1 MLTWLLLAQVVA
13 SQPIRFREPF
23 QPTVETR
30 LSAACGEQRV
40 ELRWTVLR
48 GQTSRF
54 DEISRNGTRLPSSE
68 IEALNRWKGERTIEG
83 VDVICHPDGAGL
95 RTRLRVEF
103 DGGERL
109 GLPNLE
115 SFEIAGNHL
124 VFDRRRDAQ

>member
-1 MLTWLLLAQVVA
+1 MLALLLVAQVA
-13 SQPIRFREPF
+13 SQPIIIRDPF

-30 LSAACGEQRV
+30 LSSGCDEQSL
-40 ELRWTVLR
+40 ELRWTVLE
-48 GQTSRF
+48 GQEAQF
-54 DEISRNGTRLPSSE
+54 DEISTNGALLPSSE
-68 IEALNRWKGERTIEG
+68 IEALNCWKGERTIEG
-83 VDVICHPDGAGL
+83 VDVICHPDGEGL

-124 VFDRRRDAQ
+124 VFDRSREAR